1 MPVSDPVPLVPKTCF
16 ARSRA
21 AMQEA
26 VVEAA
31 VVEAAV
37 EAVRAAAAGVQRRL
51 I

>member
-1 MPVSDPVPLVPKTCF
+1 MPVSDRDPSVPKTCF

-26 VVEAA
+26 VVEA
-31 VVEAAV
+31 VVEV
-37 EAVRAAAAGVQRRL
+37 VRAAAAGVQRRL